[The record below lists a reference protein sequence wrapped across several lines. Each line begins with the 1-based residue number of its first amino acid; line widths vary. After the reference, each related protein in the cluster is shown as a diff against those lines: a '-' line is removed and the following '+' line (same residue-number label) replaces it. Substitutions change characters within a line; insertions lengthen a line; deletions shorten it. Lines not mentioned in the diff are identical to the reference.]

1 MICATFLS
9 CTINFLII
17 YMFSFSSGSPVLLG
31 ETKMNIEYPN
41 FYDCVSD
48 GYIRSYSSIM
58 KLGPDQVIK
67 DKIKITFK
75 CEELNGIGS

>member
-1 MICATFLS
+1 
-9 CTINFLII
+9 
-17 YMFSFSSGSPVLLG
+17 MFSIGNGSSTLLG
-31 ETKMNIEYPN
+31 ETRLAIEYPN
-41 FYDCVSD
+41 YYDCVSD